1 MAEMA
6 PLNVTVTVEGLPTLD
21 TVVRTDT
28 GKYLG
33 PDEGYEYHDVTL
45 GADIVAQATKRLLAG
60 EGVGELRKRI
70 DQITNE
76 EIRTTV
82 RDLIAAQLAKGFRK
96 TNSYGEPIGELTTLA
111 EIIVAE
117 FQSAM
122 KGSGTGYN
130 HTPGLL
136 TKMLQDAVSYS
147 FEKELRPEIDKAK
160 KEAVAVVQAKAAQF
174 VANAALSMKNV

>member
-45 GADIVAQATKRLLAG
+45 GADIVTQATKRLLAG
-60 EGVGELRKRI
+60 DGAMELRKRI
-70 DQITNE
+70 DAITNE

-122 KGSGTGYN
+122 KPSDRYDSK
-130 HTPGLL
+130 PGLL
-136 TKMLQDAVSYS
+136 QKMLQDAVGSS
-147 FEKELRPEIDKAK
+147 FTRELQPVIEQAK
-160 KEAVAVVQAKAAQF
+160 KDARTAVEAKAAEF
-174 VANAALSMKNV
+174 IAKAALSMKNV